1 MLELLTAEETEID
14 ARLARHY
21 GLPEPAAGFES
32 VSIADT
38 ERMGWLTTGGLL
50 TATSYPGRTSP
61 VKRGKWVLSNLMCE
75 APAPPPGNVDAFLDT
90 GQALDGES
98 LTEQLERHRADPI
111 CASCHQSMDPIGLGL
126 ENFDGVGM
134 WRNTDELGN
143 VIDSSGE
150 LPDGFAF
157 HSARELSAY
166 LASDPRFQRCV
177 VIKTMTYGLGRAP
190 TVQDWPYLQD
200 IESSFS
206 ASGHRFADLAVAIAL
221 SPAFRER
228 RGESEEVSP

>member
-1 MLELLTAEETEID
+1 MI
-14 ARLARHY
+14 
-21 GLPEPAAGFES
+21 
-32 VSIADT
+32 
-38 ERMGWLTTGGLL
+38 
-50 TATSYPGRTSP
+50 
-61 VKRGKWVLSNLMCE
+61 LSSSMSS
-75 APAPPPGNVDAFLDT
+75 APSF
-90 GQALDGES
+90 
-98 LTEQLERHRADPI
+98 
-111 CASCHQSMDPIGLGL
+111 CH
-126 ENFDGVGM
+126 
-134 WRNTDELGN
+134 WY
-143 VIDSSGE
+143 
-150 LPDGFAF
+150 
-157 HSARELSAY
+157 SARELSAY